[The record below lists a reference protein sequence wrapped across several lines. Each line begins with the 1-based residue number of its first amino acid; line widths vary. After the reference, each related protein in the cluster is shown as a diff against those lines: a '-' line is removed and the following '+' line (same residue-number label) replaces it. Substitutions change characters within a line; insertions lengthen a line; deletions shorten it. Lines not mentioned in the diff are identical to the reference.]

1 MWFAIMLVIF
11 SRTHHPRETKPERE
25 KVGSAALSFLC
36 LLCFV
41 SLVMWPCIC
50 LCFSW
55 CRCISFFL
63 LDVYNFLCN
72 KHTVCTILYSELFF
86 GFYFRQPFLQ
96 LSCLELA
103 EKLQIAALL
112 QPATAFCPKY
122 KNILYVSD
130 EKKTYFA
137 YLAAWQKERK
147 TNKADTT
154 RQERDYSEMGEAKY
168 FGWEK
173 NFKPHK

>member
-36 LLCFV
+36 FAMFAMFCLSCHVALYMPLFLLMP
-41 SLVMWPCIC
+41 LY
-50 LCFSW
+50 LL
-55 CRCISFFL
+55 FL

-137 YLAAWQKERK
+137 YLAA
-147 TNKADTT
+147 
-154 RQERDYSEMGEAKY
+154 
-168 FGWEK
+168 
-173 NFKPHK
+173 